1 MSRRRALTQELPVP
15 HAPLLTQSR
24 TLLLLNEAVELAL
37 DALEAAPLAIME
49 LAIEG
54 GADLLPLLRQVDAVV
69 PDEVHF
75 LLLVLWPR
83 RPAAVAVGRGGAGD
97 AGVALAGVVG
107 VWRGGLGERAL
118 ICARAGAVGVRAGA
132 GAGGRGPVGEEHLV
146 GPGGDYGRGAG

>member
-107 VWRGGLGERAL
+107 VWRGGLGERERAL
-118 ICARAGAVGVRAGA
+118 VRACAGAVGVRAGA
-132 GAGGRGPVGEEHLV
+132 VVDAAG
-146 GPGGDYGRGAG
+146 